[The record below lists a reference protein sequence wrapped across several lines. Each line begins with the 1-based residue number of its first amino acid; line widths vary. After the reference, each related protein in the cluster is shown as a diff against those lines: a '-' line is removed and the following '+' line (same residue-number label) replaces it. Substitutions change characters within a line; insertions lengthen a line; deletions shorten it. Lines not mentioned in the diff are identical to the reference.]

1 MSRQFQ
7 RRTVLAG
14 AAKATAVGT
23 TIAAGGICSVFS
35 KSAVAQ
41 SRPTY
46 QSISFDIHGGGQKIG
61 ELVSTQNLASS
72 GKLVV
77 QTNVEIVSNIYTVA
91 ADNEE
96 SWEAG
101 TLTQVTGVGQ
111 NNGTPFQFLISGTGE
126 GLAGFDSRGNDL
138 SADQDALPTTYWN
151 RDFRQTQKVIN
162 TVEGNDF
169 DVRTTELG
177 RGSMIDADGNM
188 RTVEKVRVRGR
199 GFGIYNVVL
208 GYDSLGDWSGLE
220 FSLFG
225 FDVSY
230 RRRS

>member
-1 MSRQFQ
+1 MARQIQ
-7 RRTVLAG
+7 RRAVLAG
-14 AAKATAVGT
+14 AAKATAVGST
-23 TIAAGGICSVFS
+23 FAAGSITSLLNGPAI
-35 KSAVAQ
+35 AQ

-46 QSISFDIHGGGQKIG
+46 QNIAFDIHGGGQKIG
-61 ELVSTQNLASS
+61 ELVSTQNLANN

-77 QTNVEIVSNIYTVA
+77 QTNVEIVSNIYSVA
-91 ADNEE
+91 ANNEE
-96 SWEAG
+96 TWEAE
-101 TLTQVTGVGQ
+101 TLTQLTGVGQ
-111 NNGTPFQFLISGTGE
+111 NNGTPFQFLISGNGQ
-126 GLAGFDSRGNDL
+126 GLTGFDSRGNDL
-138 SADQDALPTTYWN
+138 SADQAALPTTYWN
-151 RDFRQTQKVIN
+151 RAFRQTKKVIN

-188 RTVEKVRVRGR
+188 RPVDKVRVRGR

>member
-1 MSRQFQ
+1 MTRQLH
-7 RRTVLAG
+7 RRAVLAG
-14 AAKATAVGT
+14 AAKATAVGS
-23 TIAAGGICSVFS
+23 TIAAGSITSLLNGP
-35 KSAVAQ
+35 AMAQ

-46 QSISFDIHGGGQKIG
+46 QNIAFDIHGGGQKIG
-61 ELVSTQNLASS
+61 ELVNTQNLAIS

-77 QTNVEIVSNIYTVA
+77 QTNVEIVSNIYSVA
-91 ADNEE
+91 ANNEE
-96 SWEAG
+96 TWEAG
-101 TLTQVTGVGQ
+101 TLTQLTGVGQ
-111 NNGTPFQFLISGTGE
+111 NNGTPFQFLISGSGQ
-126 GLAGFDSRGNDL
+126 GLTGFDSRGNDL
-138 SADQDALPTTYWN
+138 SADQGALPTTYWN

-169 DVRTTELG
+169 DVRATELG

-188 RTVEKVRVRGR
+188 RPVDKVRVRGR